1 MVVLLGDLA
10 HGLPEMA
17 GPHLFV
23 RDECEVGDQGLE
35 LKGFGEDRNRFDL
48 HAEGE
53 DLVAHLRRG
62 GKEAGVVFVGFGDD
76 FVGSGYR

>member
-35 LKGFGEDRNRFDL
+35 LKGFGEDRNRSDL

-53 DLVAHLRRG
+53 DLVMKNG
-62 GKEAGVVFVGFGDD
+62 G
-76 FVGSGYR
+76 

>member
-1 MVVLLGDLA
+1 MIFSGIGCLLSGLPEDEVVVLRRDLA

-17 GPHLFV
+17 GPHCFV

-53 DLVAHLRRG
+53 DLAAHMLR
-62 GKEAGVVFVGFGDD
+62 GDED
-76 FVGSGYR
+76 M